1 MLDIAFAFA
10 CMRSPPQNEGRQ
22 NDANKDEEQQ
32 NNEEL
37 QKLKTED

>member
-1 MLDIAFAFA
+1 LYEEPAT
-10 CMRSPPQNEGRQ
+10 ELGRQ
-22 NDANKDEEQQ
+22 NDANKEDEEQQ